1 MKKVGILYDNISGKT
16 GDVAIGLSLKKILR
30 EIGVDF
36 DELFPGNFNP
46 YDYDT
51 IIIGGGHLI
60 RPSPDFF
67 YDKFK
72 VPGPHVLNA
81 VGILDSP
88 QDLHYL
94 EDYRYL
100 TVGSSWDK
108 EKLSYIKKDVHVV
121 PCTTMLLEDL
131 ENIPVKLEGPSLGIH
146 LLPQTF
152 DEAQEEK
159 FVEWIST
166 LPFNIYFIPITHCNQ
181 DYISMMRISS
191 KVKNSVLLPIMKP
204 LEIFTLMGKLD
215 YFIGCSL
222 HGGIFAYIHNVP
234 FILYNY
240 NEKMF
245 FFMDDRELGRYT
257 FTNLNEMIT
266 SFDHLLKHRP
276 DYSQKISEDLDKLKE
291 HIERLKDILPS
302 DGIERIESSDE
313 NPQIN
318 HQIQNLQSQLIRYE
332 AHIFDLTNQLRVATS
347 QAQKLDNEIAEMKQS
362 IVWQMMMKFH
372 NSFIERLLPHNTSR
386 RGIYDLSLS
395 GGRIIADEGFRTFA
409 CKFKRYIFSRMF
421 QRKDYFKP
429 LSTEE
434 LENMRK
440 QCATFKYKPKI
451 SIITPVWNTKDKW
464 LKSAIGSVLNQ
475 VYSNWELCIVDDASN
490 ERYIKKLL
498 DNYQQKDSRIKVK
511 YLSKNL
517 GVSGASNEALAMASG
532 EFIGFLDH
540 DDQLLP
546 NALYEVVLMLN
557 RNARADFVYS
567 DEILISERG
576 KPKYAYFRPD
586 FSLDYMLSHCYIVH
600 FVVIRASI
608 LKMIG
613 GFRTD
618 FTVSQDYDL
627 FLRVLS
633 QTRNVLHIP
642 KILYKWRQYDSSTGH
657 LLKERVM
664 ESSRRALQ
672 DFADREGIKGVVSG
686 TKYFNFFR
694 LKRDI
699 LDLPKISI
707 IIPTKDRIDLLRRCI
722 ESIQNRSSYDNYEI
736 IIVDNMSLEEETA
749 AYLDGL
755 RKSYRIIKFNE
766 KFNYSKLNNYA
777 AKFARGEYLLF
788 LNNDVEVL
796 NSDWLEAMLEQ
807 SQRNE
812 IGCVGAKLLYPDKKI
827 QHVGVVVGWGGR
839 AEHIYKWSHS
849 NDIGYM
855 GHFVSIRNYSA
866 VTAAC
871 MMLRKSIFDQVG
883 GFDESFEIG
892 FGDVDLCLRVRELG
906 YENLFT
912 PYAKLL
918 HYESA
923 TRGRSFSFDPHP
935 NDTKRFI
942 ERWQEYIKGGDPYYN
957 PNLPLDSYDILPFV
971 SWR

>member
-1 MKKVGILYDNISGKT
+1 
-16 GDVAIGLSLKKILR
+16 
-30 EIGVDF
+30 
-36 DELFPGNFNP
+36 
-46 YDYDT
+46 
-51 IIIGGGHLI
+51 
-60 RPSPDFF
+60 
-67 YDKFK
+67 
-72 VPGPHVLNA
+72 
-81 VGILDSP
+81 
-88 QDLHYL
+88 
-94 EDYRYL
+94 
-100 TVGSSWDK
+100 
-108 EKLSYIKKDVHVV
+108 
-121 PCTTMLLEDL
+121 
-131 ENIPVKLEGPSLGIH
+131 
-146 LLPQTF
+146 
-152 DEAQEEK
+152 
-159 FVEWIST
+159 
-166 LPFNIYFIPITHCNQ
+166 
-181 DYISMMRISS
+181 
-191 KVKNSVLLPIMKP
+191 
-204 LEIFTLMGKLD
+204 
-215 YFIGCSL
+215 
-222 HGGIFAYIHNVP
+222 
-234 FILYNY
+234 
-240 NEKMF
+240 MF

-567 DEILISERG
+567 DEILISERR
-576 KPKYAYFRPD
+576 KPKYA
-586 FSLDYMLSHCYIVH
+586 
-600 FVVIRASI
+600 
-608 LKMIG
+608 
-613 GFRTD
+613 
-618 FTVSQDYDL
+618 
-627 FLRVLS
+627 
-633 QTRNVLHIP
+633 
-642 KILYKWRQYDSSTGH
+642 
-657 LLKERVM
+657 
-664 ESSRRALQ
+664 
-672 DFADREGIKGVVSG
+672 
-686 TKYFNFFR
+686 
-694 LKRDI
+694 
-699 LDLPKISI
+699 
-707 IIPTKDRIDLLRRCI
+707 
-722 ESIQNRSSYDNYEI
+722 
-736 IIVDNMSLEEETA
+736 
-749 AYLDGL
+749 
-755 RKSYRIIKFNE
+755 
-766 KFNYSKLNNYA
+766 
-777 AKFARGEYLLF
+777 
-788 LNNDVEVL
+788 
-796 NSDWLEAMLEQ
+796 
-807 SQRNE
+807 
-812 IGCVGAKLLYPDKKI
+812 
-827 QHVGVVVGWGGR
+827 
-839 AEHIYKWSHS
+839 
-849 NDIGYM
+849 
-855 GHFVSIRNYSA
+855 
-866 VTAAC
+866 
-871 MMLRKSIFDQVG
+871 
-883 GFDESFEIG
+883 
-892 FGDVDLCLRVRELG
+892 
-906 YENLFT
+906 
-912 PYAKLL
+912 
-918 HYESA
+918 
-923 TRGRSFSFDPHP
+923 
-935 NDTKRFI
+935 
-942 ERWQEYIKGGDPYYN
+942 
-957 PNLPLDSYDILPFV
+957 
-971 SWR
+971 